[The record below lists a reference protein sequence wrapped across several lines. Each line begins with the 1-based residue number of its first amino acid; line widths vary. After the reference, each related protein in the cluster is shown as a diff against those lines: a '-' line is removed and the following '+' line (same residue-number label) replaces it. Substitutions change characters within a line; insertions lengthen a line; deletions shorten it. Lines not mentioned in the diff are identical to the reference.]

1 MIVYKEKEIQT
12 EININKNIRTNRLTD
27 NAVGFDEFC
36 SFFFVFQTD
45 DRIAVQL

>member
-1 MIVYKEKEIQT
+1 MIVIVYKEKEIQT
-12 EININKNIRTNRLTD
+12 EINIRTNRLTD